1 MGNYKRKVTY
11 FYQYSNGMV
20 GATAG
25 FLKMEIRGDNV
36 KITINI
42 QEPYRA
48 GQGKPVL
55 CFYHEAGE
63 YLAAVKICE
72 VEKQGGVLTLQTRTP
87 WHDMFDTGRDLYTF
101 DGVLVLYSEND
112 YYIGDFD
119 DRDRSSYEIR
129 ISSESKDEIKKS
141 EKTKWT
147 SEEKM
152 IINDAGRP
160 DREKRYGE
168 QTEIERPGEDT
179 WTDESTEAGRAN
191 KEKRSADGVEAGG
204 TDKEK
209 RSADGVEA
217 GRTYEEERSAERTE
231 AGRTYKEKRSAEE
244 TDKEKISYERTDIVK
259 SEYENIKDDKKR
271 ELFEKAGLI
280 SETGAEE
287 NNKAMPEKCKECP
300 YSSEN
305 RKYGYDKE
313 RIKSDN
319 KTDSFDCMLQEYPKL
334 PMYNVDEL
342 FDCVRINPNDIG
354 RLDIS
359 NWKLGSNSFLT
370 HGYYTYQYLM
380 LGKMRF
386 GDGKRHAVLGVPGV
400 YTNREKYIANMFGFN
415 TFIPIKKTGVR
426 SGANTGQFGYW
437 IVELNQ

>member
-141 EKTKWT
+141 EKTKWI

-179 WTDESTEAGRAN
+179 WTDESTEAGRTY
-191 KEKRSADGVEAGG
+191 KEERSADG
-204 TDKEK
+204 
-209 RSADGVEA
+209 
-217 GRTYEEERSAERTE
+217 TE
-231 AGRTYKEKRSAEE
+231 AGRTYKEKRSADGVETGRTYEEERSADGTEAGRTYKEESSAEE

-271 ELFEKAGLI
+271 ELFEKAGMI

-342 FDCVRINPNDIG
+342 FDCVRINPTDIG
-354 RLDIS
+354 RLDIA